1 VNGAHTPRKATSQ
14 SDDLAASI
22 ASRTSLAGLGGRD
35 VFEKCF
41 QFTTTENARK
51 MGVYPYFRPLDKNDG
66 PEAVLDGRRVLML
79 GSNNYLGL
87 TTHPKVR
94 EAAENA
100 IREYGTSMTGS
111 RLVNGSMKL
120 HRELEDKLA
129 AFMGKEGALV
139 FTAGYQVNL
148 STLSALL
155 SNKKSVAVI
164 DRNDHASIYDG
175 VRLGQAAG
183 ARMARYKHN
192 DPQSLDR
199 CLGEL
204 APEEGAL
211 VISDGVFSTEGE
223 ILRLPEM
230 LPIIKKH
237 GARVFI
243 DDAHALGVIGP
254 GGRGTA
260 HHFGLADQVDLIG
273 GTFSKSLASI
283 GGWLVG
289 DPKVLEYVRHFA
301 PSFMFAASA
310 APACVAAAMA
320 ALDVMQEE
328 GWRMEKLTENA
339 DYMRREL
346 RRLGFDVGKSETS
359 IVPVY
364 IREDLRTI
372 FLWKELLE
380 EHGVYTNPFISP
392 GVPPKQAM
400 LRTSYMAT
408 HTREQLDRGLEA
420 FEKAGK
426 KFGVILARLARA
438 CGRRVEPQGR
448 SHKPAQGGFWE
459 DRASFLGPRASGP
472 ALPMTYPA
480 LPVVGCRET
489 EQRRWRRAFRKR
501 PGGWRRSPTRRT
513 RQRRVDPGPPES
525 RHKWPKW
532 VSIDGDPKALD
543 GPYSSGIGLNPGAHT
558 LSPTRSQRLAATR
571 PTSTSTATAEAAAAR
586 KTAGPVPVGVG
597 RFSTRA
603 RWTFR

>member
-1 VNGAHTPRKATSQ
+1 MTIKDVLTHQSKRLVSHPTLLRWMTNDRVMRTVNGILDRQQRIQDASEKLREAWHLLLNGRTLPSTEPALDEKIPTVSASAPAPEQPPAPTKAPPGATPVNVAHTPLRKAASQ
-14 SDDLAASI
+14 GDDLAASI

-66 PEAVLDGRRVLML
+66 PEAILDGRRVLML

-94 EAAENA
+94 QAAEKA

-111 RLVNGSMKL
+111 RLVNGSMKM
-120 HRELEDKLA
+120 HRELEEKLA
-129 AFMGKEGALV
+129 AFLGKEAALV

-148 STLSALL
+148 ATLAALL
-155 SNKKSVAVI
+155 SNKKSVAVL

-183 ARMARYKHN
+183 ARMVRYKHN
-192 DPQSLDR
+192 DPQSLER
-199 CLGEL
+199 CLSEL
-204 APEEGAL
+204 ATDEGAL
-211 VISDGVFSTEGE
+211 VITDGVFSTEGE

-230 LPIIKKH
+230 LPIVKKY
-237 GARVFI
+237 GARIFL

-289 DPKVLEYVRHFA
+289 DPKVLEYIKHFA

-310 APACVAAAMA
+310 APPCVAAAMA
-320 ALDVMQEE
+320 ALEVMQEE
-328 GWRMEKLTENA
+328 PWRIQKLGENA
-339 DYMRREL
+339 EYMRREL
-346 RRLGFDVGKSETS
+346 RRLGFDIGKSETS
-359 IVPVY
+359 IIPIY

-372 FLWKELLE
+372 LFWKELLE

-392 GVPPKQAM
+392 GVPPRQAM

-408 HTREQLDRGLEA
+408 HTREHLDRGLEA

-426 KFGVILARLARA
+426 KFGVI
-438 CGRRVEPQGR
+438 
-448 SHKPAQGGFWE
+448 
-459 DRASFLGPRASGP
+459 
-472 ALPMTYPA
+472 
-480 LPVVGCRET
+480 
-489 EQRRWRRAFRKR
+489 
-501 PGGWRRSPTRRT
+501 
-513 RQRRVDPGPPES
+513 
-525 RHKWPKW
+525 
-532 VSIDGDPKALD
+532 
-543 GPYSSGIGLNPGAHT
+543 GA
-558 LSPTRSQRLAATR
+558 
-571 PTSTSTATAEAAAAR
+571 
-586 KTAGPVPVGVG
+586 G
-597 RFSTRA
+597 
-603 RWTFR
+603 